1 MGHALFGAG
10 FVGREGVAAIV
21 SLGFFAGKTGTERAM
36 RVLAFASQKS
46 GAGKT
51 TLAGHIAVQ
60 AQRAGLKPV
69 VLVDVDPDASLTDWF
84 ALRAEDDDT
93 IRVAQASLEELP
105 TKLQQLRSNGVQL
118 VVIDTPPALHGAID
132 ESIIA
137 ADLVAIPTRP
147 CAHDLAAAGAT
158 VEMVQSHGKPFVFVV
173 NGTAPEEE
181 LSPEVVMALAQH
193 GTVAT
198 VRIPRSIA
206 VLECMLDGRTVLELP
221 DNPAAAS
228 EVARLWDYLSKRLEK
243 SGLVAPEG
251 QAEPSALTAIKV
263 VTTEADQDEESES
276 EKATAAAATL
286 TPAPKPAAAEPA
298 TSPEATH
305 PAPAPSGAA
314 PANPEAMR
322 RYPRFKYEQPAVLIL
337 AEGQMDCVVHDIS
350 AGGALIAINRALKVG
365 DNVTLSLDSIGKLP
379 AEVRHCDGGR
389 AGLRFIIDPKQ
400 QLFLVKHL
408 SAVIAAASTT
418 VQGPEV
424 RATA

>member
-1 MGHALFGAG
+1 
-10 FVGREGVAAIV
+10 
-21 SLGFFAGKTGTERAM
+21 M

-51 TLAGHIAVQ
+51 TLAGHVAVQ

-69 VLVDVDPDASLTDWF
+69 VLVDLDPDASLTDWF
-84 ALRAEDDDT
+84 ALRAEDNDAVS
-93 IRVAQASLEELP
+93 VAQASLKDLP
-105 TKLQQLRSNGVQL
+105 AKLQQLRSDGVEL

-198 VRIPRSIA
+198 VRIARSIA

-263 VTTEADQDEESES
+263 VTTEAPASDQDDEPEP
-276 EKATAAAATL
+276 EKASAAAATL
-286 TPAPKPAAAEPA
+286 TLTPKAGAAAEPA
-298 TSPEATH
+298 TTPETPA
-305 PAPAPSGAA
+305 APASSGAA
-314 PANPEAMR
+314 PTNPEAMR
-322 RYPRFKYEQPAVLIL
+322 RYPRFKYEQPAVLVL
-337 AEGQMDCVVHDIS
+337 ADGQIDCVVHDIS
-350 AGGALIAINRALKVG
+350 AGGALVAMDRPLKVG

-418 VQGPEV
+418 VQGLEA

>member
-1 MGHALFGAG
+1 
-10 FVGREGVAAIV
+10 
-21 SLGFFAGKTGTERAM
+21 M

-84 ALRAEDDDT
+84 ALRAEDDDA
-93 IRVAQASLEELP
+93 ISVAQASLKDLP

-181 LSPEVVMALAQH
+181 LSAEVVMALAQH

-221 DNPAAAS
+221 DSPAAAS

-243 SGLVAPEG
+243 SGLVVPEG

-263 VTTEADQDEESES
+263 VTTQATTSDSDDEEAEP
-276 EKATAAAATL
+276 EKGAAPVATL
-286 TPAPKPAAAEPA
+286 TLAPKTATAAEPA
-298 TSPEATH
+298 AMPGA
-305 PAPAPSGAA
+305 PPAAPASSGPPA
-314 PANPEAMR
+314 ANPEAMR

-337 AEGQMDCVVHDIS
+337 TDGQIDCVVHDIS
-350 AGGALIAINRALKVG
+350 AGGALVAISRPLKVG

-418 VQGPEV
+418 VQEA

>member
-1 MGHALFGAG
+1 
-10 FVGREGVAAIV
+10 
-21 SLGFFAGKTGTERAM
+21 M

-84 ALRAEDDDT
+84 ALRAEDDDA
-93 IRVAQASLEELP
+93 ISVAQASLKDLP
-105 TKLQQLRSNGVQL
+105 TKLQQLRADGVEL
-118 VVIDTPPALHGAID
+118 VVIDTPPTLHQAID

-147 CAHDLAAAGAT
+147 CAHDLAAAGAM

-173 NGTAPEEE
+173 NGSAPEEE
-181 LSPEVVMALAQH
+181 LSSEVVMALAQH

-206 VLECMLDGRTVLELP
+206 VLECMLDGRTVVELP

-263 VTTEADQDEESES
+263 VTTEATTSDPDDEEPEP
-276 EKATAAAATL
+276 EKASAAVATLTLAPKTATAAQ
-286 TPAPKPAAAEPA
+286 PAIM
-298 TSPEATH
+298 PEATS
-305 PAPAPSGAA
+305 AASTSSGAA
-314 PANPEAMR
+314 AASPEAMR

-337 AEGQMDCVVHDIS
+337 TDGQIDCVVHDIS
-350 AGGALIAINRALKVG
+350 AGGALVAINRPLKVG

-418 VQGPEV
+418 VQGPEA

>member
-1 MGHALFGAG
+1 
-10 FVGREGVAAIV
+10 
-21 SLGFFAGKTGTERAM
+21 M

-60 AQRAGLKPV
+60 AQRAGLKQV
-69 VLVDVDPDASLTDWF
+69 VLVDVDPDASLSDWF
-84 ALRAEDDDT
+84 ALREEDDDAIT
-93 IRVAQASLEELP
+93 VSRSDLKDLP
-105 TKLQQLRSNGVQL
+105 TKLQQLRSDGVEL
-118 VVIDTPPALHGAID
+118 VVIDTPPTLHQAID
-132 ESIIA
+132 ESIVA

-173 NGTAPEEE
+173 NGSAPEEE

-221 DNPAAAS
+221 ENPAAAT

-243 SGLVAPEG
+243 SGLVAAEG
-251 QAEPSALTAIKV
+251 QGQPSALTAIKV
-263 VTTEADQDEESES
+263 VTTEASSDSDEETDS
-276 EKATAAAATL
+276 AAAATL
-286 TPAPKPAAAEPA
+286 TLASKSTAPTPTPTLETPAQPASNDATPAAP
-298 TSPEATH
+298 
-305 PAPAPSGAA
+305 
-314 PANPEAMR
+314 NPEAMR
-322 RYPRFKYEQPAVLIL
+322 RYPRFKYEQPAVLL
-337 AEGQMDCVVHDIS
+337 LGDGQIDCVVHDIS
-350 AGGALIAINRALKVG
+350 AGGALIAISRPLKVG

-418 VQGPEV
+418 VQGPEA
-424 RATA
+424 RASA

>member
-1 MGHALFGAG
+1 
-10 FVGREGVAAIV
+10 
-21 SLGFFAGKTGTERAM
+21 M

-84 ALRAEDDDT
+84 ALRAEDDDAVS
-93 IRVAQASLEELP
+93 VAQASLKDLP
-105 TKLQQLRSNGVQL
+105 TKLQELRAEGVEL
-118 VVIDTPPALHGAID
+118 VVIDTPPALHQAID
-132 ESIIA
+132 ESIAA

-173 NGTAPEEE
+173 NGAAPEED
-181 LSPEVVMALAQH
+181 LSQEVVMALAQH

-198 VRIPRSIA
+198 VRIPRSIS

-228 EVARLWDYLSKRLEK
+228 EVARLWEYLSKRLEK
-243 SGLVAPEG
+243 SGLAAPEA
-251 QAEPSALTAIKV
+251 QTESALTAIKV
-263 VTTEADQDEESES
+263 VTAETAAADQDEEAETEAAPAAMLTLPPRAAAPAAQPEPAAAPAPPASTPS
-276 EKATAAAATL
+276 TPAAAA
-286 TPAPKPAAAEPA
+286 PA
-298 TSPEATH
+298 S
-305 PAPAPSGAA
+305 
-314 PANPEAMR
+314 PEAMR

-350 AGGALIAINRALKVG
+350 AGGALVAIGRPLKVG
-365 DNVTLSLDSIGKLP
+365 ENVTLSLDSIGKLP

-408 SAVIAAASTT
+408 SAVIAAASIT
-418 VQGPEV
+418 VQGPEA
-424 RATA
+424 RAG

>member
-1 MGHALFGAG
+1 
-10 FVGREGVAAIV
+10 
-21 SLGFFAGKTGTERAM
+21 M

-84 ALRAEDDDT
+84 ALRAEDDDA
-93 IRVAQASLEELP
+93 ISVAQASLKDLP
-105 TKLQQLRSNGVQL
+105 TKLQQLRADGVEL
-118 VVIDTPPALHGAID
+118 VVIDTPPTLHQAID

-147 CAHDLAAAGAT
+147 CAHDLAAAGAM

-173 NGTAPEEE
+173 NGSAPEEE
-181 LSPEVVMALAQH
+181 LSSEVVMALAQH

-206 VLECMLDGRTVLELP
+206 VLECMLDGRTVVELP

-263 VTTEADQDEESES
+263 VTTEATTSDPDDEEPEPEP
-276 EKATAAAATL
+276 EKASAAVATLTLAPKTATAAQ
-286 TPAPKPAAAEPA
+286 PAMM
-298 TSPEATH
+298 PEATS
-305 PAPAPSGAA
+305 AASTSSGAA
-314 PANPEAMR
+314 AASPEAMR

-337 AEGQMDCVVHDIS
+337 TDGQIDCVVHDIS
-350 AGGALIAINRALKVG
+350 AGGALVAINRPLEVG

-418 VQGPEV
+418 VQGPEA

>member
-1 MGHALFGAG
+1 
-10 FVGREGVAAIV
+10 
-21 SLGFFAGKTGTERAM
+21 M

-60 AQRAGLKPV
+60 AQRAGLKQV
-69 VLVDVDPDASLTDWF
+69 VLVDVDPDASLSDWF
-84 ALRAEDDDT
+84 ALRAEDDDAIT
-93 IRVAQASLEELP
+93 VSRSDLKDLP
-105 TKLQQLRSNGVQL
+105 TKLQQLRSDGVEL
-118 VVIDTPPALHGAID
+118 VVIDTPPTLHQAID
-132 ESIIA
+132 ESIVA

-173 NGTAPEEE
+173 NGSAPEEE
-181 LSPEVVMALAQH
+181 LSSEVVMALAQH

-198 VRIPRSIA
+198 VRIPRSLA

-221 DNPAAAS
+221 ETSATAT

-243 SGLVAPEG
+243 SGLVAAEG
-251 QAEPSALTAIKV
+251 QGQPSALTAIKV
-263 VTTEADQDEESES
+263 VTTEASSDSEEDEDS
-276 EKATAAAATL
+276 AAAASLTL
-286 TPAPKPAAAEPA
+286 ASKSAVRAPEPAPVSATAPQAPAEPTSTDATPAA
-298 TSPEATH
+298 
-305 PAPAPSGAA
+305 
-314 PANPEAMR
+314 ANPEAMR
-322 RYPRFKYEQPAVLIL
+322 RYPRFKYEQPAVLVL
-337 AEGQMDCVVHDIS
+337 SDGQTDCVVHDIS
-350 AGGALIAINRALKVG
+350 AGGALIAISRPLKVG

-418 VQGPEV
+418 VQGPDA
-424 RATA
+424 RASA